1 MDTFE
6 IKNNNVPA
14 DSKKR
19 KSLKIAVAVLCALS
33 VLLFAFLACKNT
45 LFFHIAQSKAL
56 SSSYRDAAAYASES
70 TDPRA
75 QLLSEYAFLRVD
87 INENYPDLLAEFDRD
102 LLDEWYD
109 TVCRISENGEGL
121 NDKVLDSVE
130 QIRQT
135 LEMIFERL
143 DAYEQL
149 RGTALSLMDVFNEI
163 NRLYAKDEN
172 GKNTAFSVK
181 TEYDR
186 IFEWEQQV
194 YQLSMYL
201 SATPNGES
209 IYLFNYMVKEAES
222 ECTQLNDILSTV
234 LSSGYANDDLVRFSG
249 TTKKTFPDVQNGSV
263 VLNFS
268 DKEEYEQYMYQG
280 LCRSLTENLIV
291 FFNNN

>member
-33 VLLFAFLACKNT
+33 ALLVAFLACKNT

-56 SSSYRDAAAYASES
+56 SGSYRDATAYASES
-70 TDPRA
+70 NDPRA
-75 QLLSEYAFLRVD
+75 QLLSEYVFLRVD

-109 TVCRISENGEGL
+109 TLCRISENGEGL

-143 DAYEQL
+143 DSYEQL
-149 RGTALSLMDVFNEI
+149 RGTVMSLMDVFNEI
-163 NRLYAKDEN
+163 NRLYTKDEN

-194 YQLSMYL
+194 YQLSLYL

-222 ECTQLNDILSTV
+222 ECTQLNDILSAV
-234 LSSGYANDDLVRFSG
+234 LSSGYKSDDLVRFSG

-280 LCRSLTENLIV
+280 LCRSLAENLIV

>member
-6 IKNNNVPA
+6 IKNNNVPT
-14 DSKKR
+14 SNKKS
-19 KSLKIAVAVLCALS
+19 KSLKIVVAVLCILS
-33 VLLFAFLACKNT
+33 LLLVAFLACKNT

-56 SSSYRDAAAYASES
+56 SGSYRDATSYASES

-75 QLLSEYAFLRVD
+75 QLLSEYVFLRVD

-102 LLDEWYD
+102 LLNEWYD
-109 TVCRISENGEGL
+109 TVYRISENGEGL
-121 NDKVLDSVE
+121 SDDILESAGS
-130 QIRQT
+130 IRQT

-149 RGTALSLMDVFNEI
+149 RPTVMSLMEVFNEI
-163 NRLYAKDEN
+163 NRLYTKDEN

-186 IFEWEQQV
+186 IFEWEQQT
-194 YQLSMYL
+194 YQLSLYL
-201 SATPNGES
+201 NATPNGES

-222 ECTQLNDILSTV
+222 ECTQLNDILSAV
-234 LSSGYANDDLVRFSG
+234 LSSGYENDDLVRFSG
-249 TTKKTFPDVQNGSV
+249 TTKKTFPDVQNGSI

-268 DKEEYEQYMYQG
+268 DKQEYEQYMYQG
-280 LCRSLTENLIV
+280 LCRSLTESLLV